1 MPFRTYTV
9 EGGSFAVG
17 DRTPDP
23 ELRQVDDDSFVIL
36 RSFCYRAYSGD
47 PDAGAVYLVPG
58 EDFEAPTTVDPELR
72 VVIPPDASG
81 RTDLASVPSLFWWLI
96 ASYGNHTRASLLHDA
111 LYVDAGE
118 PPVPRRTA
126 DRLLLAALREPGPQ
140 KGGAFRHWLMWA
152 AVSAFGTMRWH
163 LGVVFGLHLV
173 AVWGLTLWAI
183 VWAWGDGIGG
193 IGWNAWQTVLLA
205 LVVPAFL
212 VVVGS
217 SWRAGVDLRGG
228 WLVPTALTS
237 AIVVVPLANEWTY
250 PFGLEFDPFTLLL
263 AALVLTALGPFWG
276 LWVAPTLRGWLWPTA
291 LIALPIAV
299 VPAVLNLVAVVLVWL
314 VDLGASLAA
323 SLRKTPAGGERP
335 FEMPTLR
342 TTSSR
347 V

>member
-9 EGGSFAVG
+9 TSGSVVLG

-23 ELRQVDDDSFVIL
+23 ELRQVDEDTFVIL
-36 RSFCYRAYSGD
+36 RSFCYRAGRGD
-47 PDAGAVYLVPG
+47 PDEGAVYLVPG
-58 EDFEAPTTVDPELR
+58 EDFEVPAQTGPDPR
-72 VVIPPDASG
+72 VVVPPDATG

-111 LYVDAGE
+111 LYVDAGD
-118 PPVPRRTA
+118 PPVSRRTA
-126 DRLLLAALREPGPQ
+126 DRLFLTALREPGPQ

-163 LGVVFGLHLV
+163 LGLVFGLQLV
-173 AVWGLTLWAI
+173 TVWALTIWAI

-193 IGWNAWQTVLLA
+193 IGWSWWQVVLVA

-237 AIVVVPLANEWTY
+237 LLIIVPLANEWTY
-250 PFGLEFDPFTLLL
+250 PLELDLAPFTLLL
-263 AALVLTALGPFWG
+263 AALVLTLAGPLWG
-276 LWVAPTLRGWLWPTA
+276 LWVDPTLRGWLWPTA
-291 LIALPIAV
+291 LIALPVAV
-299 VPAVLNLVAVVLVWL
+299 IPAALILVAVIVVWL
-314 VDLGASLAA
+314 VDLGASVAA
-323 SLRKTPAGGERP
+323 SLRKTPGGGERP
-335 FEMPTLR
+335 FELPPLR
-342 TTSSR
+342 TMGSR

>member
-36 RSFCYRAYSGD
+36 RSFCYRAFSGD

-58 EDFEAPTTVDPELR
+58 EDFEAPTSVDPELR
-72 VVIPPDASG
+72 VVIPPDVSG
-81 RTDLASVPSLFWWLI
+81 RTDLASVPPLFWWLI

-163 LGVVFGLHLV
+163 LGVVFG
-173 AVWGLTLWAI
+173 
-183 VWAWGDGIGG
+183 
-193 IGWNAWQTVLLA
+193 
-205 LVVPAFL
+205 
-212 VVVGS
+212 S
-217 SWRAGVDLRGG
+217 
-228 WLVPTALTS
+228 
-237 AIVVVPLANEWTY
+237 
-250 PFGLEFDPFTLLL
+250 
-263 AALVLTALGPFWG
+263 
-276 LWVAPTLRGWLWPTA
+276 
-291 LIALPIAV
+291 
-299 VPAVLNLVAVVLVWL
+299 
-314 VDLGASLAA
+314 
-323 SLRKTPAGGERP
+323 
-335 FEMPTLR
+335 
-342 TTSSR
+342 TSSR
-347 V
+347 SGAHALGDRLGVGGRNRRDRLERVADRSPGSRGSGVPRRRRELLARGRRPPRRMARPDGSHERDCRRSARERMDVSVRARTRPVHAAPGRARPDRARPVVGDSGSTRRFVGGCGRRHSSRSPSPSSRRR